1 MTEFSTDAVGYKTV
15 FVSRAHFDNEKGHFD
30 VI

>member
-1 MTEFSTDAVGYKTV
+1 MTEFSTDIVGYKMV
-15 FVSRAHFDNEKGHFD
+15 FVSRDRFDNEKGHFD